1 MAPARALAYARRH
14 RARFVDE
21 LKEFVRF
28 STVSS
33 QARHADDLK
42 RCANWLARHVR
53 RLGLERVDVIQ
64 TPRHPIV
71 YAASRRV
78 PGVPTVLIYG
88 HYDVVPPDP
97 LGEWRTQ
104 PFEPS
109 RRGDDLFGRGVC
121 DDKGQLFTHLK
132 ALESYFLSGSSLP
145 VNVKCLFEGEEELGS
160 PNLASF
166 VSRHKSALGA
176 DVAVISD
183 TRMLGP
189 GRPAISYA
197 QRGVL
202 GLELEVRGAKQDLHS
217 GNFGGA
223 VLNPLQ
229 ALCKIIASL
238 HDSAGRIS
246 IPGFYDQVRNWS
258 KAERAFMART
268 GPDDAQI
275 LRSAGVRKGWGEQ
288 DYSLYERTTLRPA
301 LTVNGIAGGY
311 QGPGVKGVIPA
322 RAVCKL
328 SVRLVP
334 DQNPRQVE
342 RLITQHV
349 ARITP
354 ASVTARIR
362 TFSRVKAALV
372 NRDDPAMRAASFA
385 YRQGFG
391 SAPAFIRSGGTIP
404 VVNTFREMLG
414 IPTVLMGFALPDDRI
429 HAPNEKFH
437 LPNFYRGIDTSIW
450 FLARIGARA
459 RNMPPVQQE
468 TEAELVL

>member
-1 MAPARALAYARRH
+1 MAPDRALAYARRH
-14 RARFVDE
+14 RARFLAE

-28 STVSS
+28 PTVSS
-33 QARHADDLK
+33 QPRHADDLK
-42 RCANWLARHVR
+42 RCANWLAQHLRGV
-53 RLGLERVDVIQ
+53 GMERVEVVE
-64 TPRHPIV
+64 TPGHPIV

-78 PGVPTVLIYG
+78 RDAPTVLVYG

-97 LGEWRTQ
+97 LPEWRTP

-109 RRGDDLFGRGVC
+109 MRGENLYGRGVC

-132 ALESYFLSGSSLP
+132 ALESYLRSGSQLP
-145 VNVKCLFEGEEELGS
+145 VNVNCILEGEEELGS
-160 PNLASF
+160 PNLTAF
-166 VSRHKSALGA
+166 VARYKNALHA

-223 VLNPLQ
+223 VHNPLQ
-229 ALCKIIASL
+229 ALCKVIAGL
-238 HDSAGRIS
+238 HDSDGRVS
-246 IPGFYDQVRNWS
+246 IPGFYDEVRVWS
-258 KAERAFMART
+258 EAERAFMART
-268 GPDDAQI
+268 GPANDQI
-275 LRSAGVRKGWGEQ
+275 LKSAGVEKGWGERG
-288 DYSLYERTTLRPA
+288 YSLYERTTVRPA
-301 LTVNGIAGGY
+301 LTFNGITGGY
-311 QGPGVKGVIPA
+311 QGSGVKGVIPA
-322 RAVCKL
+322 RAVAKL

-334 DQNPRQVE
+334 DQDPREIE
-342 RLITQHV
+342 RLVRHYV

-354 ASVTARIR
+354 AAMTSTIR

-372 NRDDPAMRAASFA
+372 KRDDPFMRAAALA
-385 YRQGFG
+385 YRKGFG
-391 SAPAFIRSGGTIP
+391 SSPAFIRSGGTIP
-404 VVNTFREMLG
+404 VVNTFCEILG

-437 LPNFYRGIDTSIW
+437 LPNFHRGIATSIW
-450 FLARIGARA
+450 FLAGIGARA
-459 RNMPPVQQE
+459 RSHSPEQRNMEPVL
-468 TEAELVL
+468 AL